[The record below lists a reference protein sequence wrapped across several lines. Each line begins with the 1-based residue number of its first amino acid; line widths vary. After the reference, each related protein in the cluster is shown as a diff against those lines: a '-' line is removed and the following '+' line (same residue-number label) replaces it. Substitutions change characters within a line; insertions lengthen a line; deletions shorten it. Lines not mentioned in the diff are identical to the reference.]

1 MSIVFRR
8 LEIGEAQLLRSAAA
22 DVFDNPFNLER
33 AERFLSDPRN
43 ILIVAIQENRVIG
56 QIAAVVHQHVDAPAD
71 LYIDNLGVTPSQQ
84 RRGIASQ
91 LIALA
96 MEAGQQQEAEAA
108 WVAVDSDNVVAHNLY
123 SKTGATSVPVLMF
136 SYDTNLA
143 MFRSSA
149 EQG

>member
-1 MSIVFRR
+1 MSHVFRR
-8 LEIGEAQLLRSAAA
+8 LKTGEAELLCTVAD

-96 MEAGQQQEAEAA
+96 LEAGQQLEAEVA
-108 WVAVDSDNVVAHNLY
+108 WVAVDADNVVAHTLY

-136 SYDTNLA
+136 SYDAKLA
-143 MFRSSA
+143 IFRSGA
-149 EQG
+149 EQD